1 MDREKA
7 VRGAIRSTEME
18 GFVFTEMEKAD
29 FDKLAK
35 GEISYEDM
43 LKKSDVSLERL
54 KREKPEA
61 FLEEK

>member
-18 GFVFTEMEKAD
+18 GFVFTEKEKAD
-29 FDKLAK
+29 FNKLAK
-35 GEISYEDM
+35 GEISYEEM
-43 LKKSDVSLERL
+43 LKKSDESLERL